1 MAKYQPAHKK
11 AQSKLNLAKPA
22 VTMAVT
28 ASLALSPVLQT
39 AAFAESGTDAN
50 DDVKAE
56 QKQASKE
63 EIAAAKADV
72 EKAQKAYDEAKA
84 NVEKAQKA
92 YDEAK
97 AAEAEAKAGDQ
108 EAQKALEDAAAAEM
122 EAETKLA
129 TAKTALDEAQKAY
142 KDAQDAAD
150 ALGVSTTRT
159 STRRRPRRLA
169 PLPTPRRKSGAMPR
183 RLRATPRLLWRT
195 PRT

>member
-1 MAKYQPAHKK
+1 MVAQPIRVFFLLNKPGISKSVSFFRDGLFLNKGENMAKYHPAHKK

-97 AAEAEAKAGDQ
+97 AAESEAKAGDQ
-108 EAQKALEDAAAAEM
+108 EAKKALKDAAAAEM
-122 EAETKLA
+122 EAA
-129 TAKTALDEAQKAY
+129 PAEAAP
-142 KDAQDAAD
+142 AEEAPAAE
-150 ALGVSTTRT
+150 
-159 STRRRPRRLA
+159 
-169 PLPTPRRKSGAMPR
+169 
-183 RLRATPRLLWRT
+183 
-195 PRT
+195 

>member
-72 EKAQKAYDEAKA
+72 EKARRP
-84 NVEKAQKA
+84 
-92 YDEAK
+92 
-97 AAEAEAKAGDQ
+97 
-108 EAQKALEDAAAAEM
+108 
-122 EAETKLA
+122 
-129 TAKTALDEAQKAY
+129 
-142 KDAQDAAD
+142 
-150 ALGVSTTRT
+150 TTRLRLT
-159 STRRRPRRLA
+159 SRRPRRPTTRLRLPRPRLRPATRRPRTPLRTLRLPRRRPRTSS
-169 PLPTPRRKSGAMPR
+169 TPPRTLWPMPR
-183 RLRATPRLLWRT
+183 RLTRT
-195 PRT
+195 PRTPPTHSVLSTTSSTTRPSMLVRMRTTQRPHGPRLQVRRPRRRPI

>member
-84 NVEKAQKA
+84 NVEKAEKA

-108 EAQKALEDAAAAEM
+108 EA
-122 EAETKLA
+122 
-129 TAKTALDEAQKAY
+129 
-142 KDAQDAAD
+142 KDAFKDAEA
-150 ALGVSTTRT
+150 A
-159 STRRRPRRLA
+159 RRRPRTSS
-169 PLPTPRRKSGAMPR
+169 TPPRTLWPMPR
-183 RLRATPRLLWRT
+183 RLTRT
-195 PRT
+195 PRTPPTHSVLSTTSSTTRPSMLVRMRTTQRPHGPRLQVRRPRRRPI